1 MPGPI
6 DAPIAWPPATFGTEP
21 PRPLMHFPLVFRPVE
36 VSASAAEDDIWP
48 PGTKPDSPEQRGM
61 LAAEYITSSDE
72 EGMTLFY
79 RPLGPASDPQ
89 SAPFYTQFEA
99 QRRPIGRPRLDLP

>member
-1 MPGPI
+1 
-6 DAPIAWPPATFGTEP
+6 
-21 PRPLMHFPLVFRPVE
+21 MHFPLVFRPVE

-48 PGTKPDSPEQRGM
+48 PGTKLTAPSSAAGM